1 MDWLEYAKTLGGSME
16 LTVLTWLMI
25 KHFVADYFLQT
36 TWMISQKA
44 DYGKP
49 GGLVHATEHGVLT
62 WLVLAALGFGWLS
75 LLMAVVD
82 TVIHYHIDWA
92 KSNYLRGNFAFSL
105 MPKDQSDPQYWWA
118 MGMDQ
123 FAHYM
128 TYVFIVWLIVS

>member
-1 MDWLEYAKTLGGSME
+1 MDWLEQLYTLGGSME

-36 TWMISQKA
+36 SWMISEKA

-49 GGLVHATEHGVLT
+49 GGLVHAGEHGVLT
-62 WLVLAALGFGWLS
+62 WVTLAILGFGWLG
-75 LLMAVVD
+75 LIMAIAD
-82 TVIHYHIDWA
+82 MIIHYHIDWC

-105 MPKDQSDPQYWWA
+105 MPLDQSDPQYWWA

-128 TYVFIVWLIVS
+128 TYVLIVVVLL